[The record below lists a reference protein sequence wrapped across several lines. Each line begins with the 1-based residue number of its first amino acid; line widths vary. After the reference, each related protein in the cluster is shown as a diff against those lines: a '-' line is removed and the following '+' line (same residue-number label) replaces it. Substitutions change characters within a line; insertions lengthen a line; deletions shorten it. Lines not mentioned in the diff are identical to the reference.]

1 MTKIID
7 KNGSIKTVIYTVPS
21 VCANGTVENSDVSYT
36 AAVASGGTLVLPDIT
51 VTDSDGSTF
60 TQPSVENV
68 VCTLSPDTDLEVNGT
83 LEGTF
88 TAGST
93 IEVNI
98 TDGVNPVT
106 PNDVTVVGDV
116 VTIEVPSGGVCVDW
130 DAENFI
136 TATGITDA
144 TQQGAIRT
152 LVTDLKD
159 ADLWNKLQ
167 AIYPF
172 VGGTATTHKFNLRNA
187 QDSNGTFRLTF
198 VGGWTHAVTGVL
210 PNGTNAYADT
220 SFRPAQLIADNN
232 FHMMVNVRTINTGSA
247 RVHMA
252 AAGSGNASLTGLGR
266 HVGGTRDWGC
276 IGGQPTE
283 YSPNPAL
290 TPFAGCKIITTNGSR
305 SARYFSDGVF
315 QASAVTQTQSLPAA
329 NVVIAAQNSA
339 GAIANY
345 DNVEM
350 TFATMGLG
358 LSDAEALD
366 LHNIQLAFNTTLSR

>member
-1 MTKIID
+1 MAITIRK
-7 KNGSIKTVIYTVPS
+7 
-21 VCANGTVENSDVSYT
+21 
-36 AAVASGGTLVLPDIT
+36 LPC
-51 VTDSDGSTF
+51 
-60 TQPSVENV
+60 PNA
-68 VCTLSPDTDLEVNGT
+68 DLEVNGT
-83 LEGTF
+83 PEGTF
-88 TAGST
+88 AAGST
-93 IEVNI
+93 IEVNV

-106 PNDVTVVGDV
+106 PDAVTVVGDV

-187 QDSNGTFRLTF
+187 QDSNGTFRLIF
-198 VGGWTHAVTGVL
+198 IGGWTHAATGVL

-266 HVGGTRDWGC
+266 HVVGTRDWGC

-305 SARYFSDGVF
+305 SARYFADGVF
-315 QASAVTQTQSLPAA
+315 QASAVTQTQSLTAA